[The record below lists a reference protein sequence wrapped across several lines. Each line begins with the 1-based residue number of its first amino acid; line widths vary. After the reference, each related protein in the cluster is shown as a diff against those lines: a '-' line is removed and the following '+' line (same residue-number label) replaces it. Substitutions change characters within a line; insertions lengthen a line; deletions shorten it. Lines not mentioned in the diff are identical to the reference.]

1 MKKIKET
8 LLEKDFGAYLYDLRE
23 KSGYTVEELAEKI
36 NIPNVTI
43 KTIKKWEHD
52 LEFPNLDI
60 MYKLSEIYEVQVEI
74 LMQVKTET
82 LQEGLKGI
90 HKTIIRF
97 IGYLFGI
104 SIYGAVIF
112 SYVFLFVA
120 GIGSVLFVA
129 KVMNE
134 AVGKF

>member
-1 MKKIKET
+1 MKKIKEI

-23 KSGYTVEELAEKI
+23 KRGYTIEELVDKI
-36 NIPNVTI
+36 NMPNVTI

-60 MYKLSEIYEVQVEI
+60 MYKLSEIYEVPSEV
-74 LMQVKTET
+74 LMQVRTET

-97 IGYLFGI
+97 IGYILGI

-112 SYVFLFVA
+112 SYAFLFVA

-129 KVMNE
+129 KVMNQL
-134 AVGKF
+134 AGTF